1 MLFSELLDSLTPD
14 GSGWRTA
21 VGDDWMQGRSVFGG
35 LQAALALRA
44 MRALV
49 PAEVPLRTLQTT
61 FLAPVPS
68 GAVRIEARVLRS
80 GSSTTGVE
88 ARLVDGGET
97 LALMLG
103 VFGRARKSQVAR
115 LPQQP
120 ALVARK
126 PLELEFVPGL
136 LPNFIQHFGA
146 RWLHGGMPFSGG
158 KEPS

>member
-68 GAVRIEARVLRS
+68 GAVRIGARVLRS

-88 ARLVDGGET
+88 APLVDGGGT
-97 LALMLG
+97 PALMPGG
-103 VFGRARKSQVAR
+103 VWPAAKAPVAW
-115 LPQQP
+115 LPPPP
-120 ALVARK
+120 ALVCRK
-126 PLELEFVPGL
+126 PVE
-136 LPNFIQHFGA
+136 
-146 RWLHGGMPFSGG
+146 SGC
-158 KEPS
+158 